1 MKGPSLRSHTL
12 KMRVTSPTHYCNALV
27 RLPMV
32 PLQVVLQG
40 VSNVETAAL
49 GSCLEPAHPPHSGS
63 SPAVEEEPKGKEAKV
78 SVEGTRREGPRAISP
93 LASPRGL
100 KEAVGVTVLVESMK
114 LRDAQKIPERTLLSS
129 FQDLST
135 LDRDT
140 NLLTGLWL

>member
-1 MKGPSLRSHTL
+1 M
-12 KMRVTSPTHYCNALV
+12 
-27 RLPMV
+27 
-32 PLQVVLQG
+32 
-40 VSNVETAAL
+40 
-49 GSCLEPAHPPHSGS
+49 
-63 SPAVEEEPKGKEAKV
+63 
-78 SVEGTRREGPRAISP
+78 EGTRKKGPRNISP

-140 NLLTGLWL
+140 NLLTGLWLQPCNSKSCVASLIARADCQV

>member
-1 MKGPSLRSHTL
+1 MEEG
-12 KMRVTSPTHYCNALV
+12 
-27 RLPMV
+27 
-32 PLQVVLQG
+32 
-40 VSNVETAAL
+40 
-49 GSCLEPAHPPHSGS
+49 AH
-63 SPAVEEEPKGKEAKV
+63 GKEANV
-78 SVEGTRREGPRAISP
+78 GVAGTRRKERPQAISP